1 MIDASA
7 IVFLIFVLFA
17 FLFGVIFG
25 AWIGESRQD
34 KGARE

>member
-1 MIDASA
+1 MIDAPA
-7 IVFLIFVLFA
+7 IVFVVFVLFA

-25 AWIGESRQD
+25 AWIGESSQD